1 MSIIKRGE
9 IRIGK
14 AQTEGRAPS
23 HDGEYLAVYYSG
35 DGGYIIEGNGGVVCT
50 HHSIN
55 DVLSGAS
62 DDAFYTGIR
71 SWQAA
76 AEAIVDTDSGEDWD
90 RERMGSD
97 SREVAAEF
105 GWLNFFEKNLTNPLT
120 RHTAGDILGM
130 AGRNH
135 PAQTERKETMSI
147 KRGQKQ
153 TMKNWTE
160 DRIYDLVHD
169 ENSNLTATGYERSFA
184 QRVALGENPH
194 EVIRDLY
201 PGAPFCS
208 HNVRV
213 GFNRMRTVAN
223 LIHPL

>member
-1 MSIIKRGE
+1 MWYHT
-9 IRIGK
+9 IG
-14 AQTEGRAPS
+14 S
-23 HDGEYLAVYYSG
+23 L
-35 DGGYIIEGNGGVVCT
+35 
-50 HHSIN
+50 
-55 DVLSGAS
+55 
-62 DDAFYTGIR
+62 DA
-71 SWQAA
+71 
-76 AEAIVDTDSGEDWD
+76 
-90 RERMGSD
+90 
-97 SREVAAEF
+97 
-105 GWLNFFEKNLTNPLT
+105 T
-120 RHTAGDILGM
+120 RHGG
-130 AGRNH
+130 
-135 PAQTERKETMSI
+135 AQSQE
-147 KRGQKQ
+147 Q

-223 LIHPL
+223 LIHPSPEPEPRALTIRIRVSDTEKQALTQAAEAAGHPSVSDYIRHHIPELH